1 MAKFDSF
8 YAANPT
14 SATFVVEV
22 DGRPLGQFREASG
35 LSVTVEVEEVVEG
48 GQNFHT
54 HKLPGRFTFT
64 NVTLRRGLTEDNGLI
79 AWIDEVTAGGFEKKG
94 KKLKRN
100 TVAIVLMSADGKRLR
115 TWTLQEAFPASW
127 KGPDFSLA
135 NDDFLVEEVEI
146 AHHGFTVSNGK
157 APAAKKPSKKPAKKK
172 PAKKRKS
179 SAKVIIKPKPAK
191 KRKPTKSVRNRPK
204 SAAQKL
210 LDQAASRARLM
221 AKQAARKQEG
231 KAKSA
236 ARKAVKDELKGD

>member
-8 YAANPT
+8 YATNPT
-14 SATFVVEV
+14 TATFVVEV

-35 LSVTVEVEEVVEG
+35 LSVTVEVEEVIEG

-100 TVAIVLMSADGKRLR
+100 TVAITLTTAAGKRLR

-146 AHHGFTVSNGK
+146 AHHGFTVTDHKVAAPAKKAKKPKKKAKAPTKKSSKPTKPAAK
-157 APAAKKPSKKPAKKK
+157 APAKKQPSYM
-172 PAKKRKS
+172 KS
-179 SAKVIIKPKPAK
+179 TAS
-191 KRKPTKSVRNRPK
+191 
-204 SAAQKL
+204 
-210 LDQAASRARLM
+210 SRA
-221 AKQAARKQEG
+221 KQKPP
-231 KAKSA
+231 
-236 ARKAVKDELKGD
+236 VKK

>member
-22 DGRPLGQFREASG
+22 DGRQLGQFREASG

-100 TVAIVLMSADGKRLR
+100 TVAIILMSADGKRLR
-115 TWTLQEAFPASW
+115 TWTLQEAFPVSW

-135 NDDFLVEEVEI
+135 SDDFLVEEVEI
-146 AHHGFTVSNGK
+146 AHHGFTVANGK
-157 APAAKKPSKKPAKKK
+157 APAGKKPSKKGKKPKKPAAKKNK
-172 PAKKRKS
+172 STKPKKPAAKKQPGYMKSTASSRAKQKPPAKKR
-179 SAKVIIKPKPAK
+179 
-191 KRKPTKSVRNRPK
+191 
-204 SAAQKL
+204 
-210 LDQAASRARLM
+210 
-221 AKQAARKQEG
+221 
-231 KAKSA
+231 
-236 ARKAVKDELKGD
+236 

>member
-22 DGRPLGQFREASG
+22 DGRQLGQFREASG

-100 TVAIVLMSADGKRLR
+100 TVAIILMSADGKRLR
-115 TWTLQEAFPASW
+115 TWTLQEAFPVSW

-135 NDDFLVEEVEI
+135 SDDFLVEEVEI
-146 AHHGFTVSNGK
+146 AHHGFTVANGK
-157 APAAKKPSKKPAKKK
+157 APAGKKPSKKGKKPKRPQTTKNKSTKPKKPAKKK
-172 PAKKRKS
+172 APAKKAPAKKAPAKKPAAKKQPGYMKSTASSRAKQKPPAKKR
-179 SAKVIIKPKPAK
+179 
-191 KRKPTKSVRNRPK
+191 
-204 SAAQKL
+204 
-210 LDQAASRARLM
+210 
-221 AKQAARKQEG
+221 
-231 KAKSA
+231 
-236 ARKAVKDELKGD
+236 

>member
-8 YAANPT
+8 YATNPT
-14 SATFVVEV
+14 TATFVVEV

-35 LSVTVEVEEVVEG
+35 LSVTVEVEEVIEG

-100 TVAIVLMSADGKRLR
+100 TVAITLTTAAGKRLR

-146 AHHGFTVSNGK
+146 AHHGFTVTDHK
-157 APAAKKPSKKPAKKK
+157 VAAPAKKAKKPKKK
-172 PAKKRKS
+172 VAAKKRKAS
-179 SAKVIIKPKPAK
+179 KKVIIKPKPAK
-191 KRKPTKSVRNRPK
+191 KRKASKKVIIKPK
-204 SAAQKL
+204 SAAEQLK
-210 LDQAASRARLM
+210 DRAVSRARLM
-221 AKQAARKQEG
+221 AKQAAAKQ
-231 KAKSA
+231 KAQATAA
-236 ARKAVKDELKGD
+236 ARAKANEMKDRD

>member
-100 TVAIVLMSADGKRLR
+100 TVAIILMSADGKRLR
-115 TWTLQEAFPASW
+115 TWTLQEAFPVSW

-135 NDDFLVEEVEI
+135 SDDFLVEEVEI
-146 AHHGFTVSNGK
+146 AHHGFTVANGK
-157 APAAKKPSKKPAKKK
+157 APTGKKPSKKGKK
-172 PAKKRKS
+172 PKRPQTTKNKS
-179 SAKVIIKPKPAK
+179 TKPK
-191 KRKPTKSVRNRPK
+191 KP
-204 SAAQKL
+204 
-210 LDQAASRARLM
+210 
-221 AKQAARKQEG
+221 
-231 KAKSA
+231 
-236 ARKAVKDELKGD
+236 

>member
-100 TVAIVLMSADGKRLR
+100 TVAIILMSADGKRLR
-115 TWTLQEAFPASW
+115 TWTLQEAFPVSW

-146 AHHGFTVSNGK
+146 AHHGFTVANGK
-157 APAAKKPSKKPAKKK
+157 APTGKKPTKKGKKPKRPQTTKNKSTKPKKPAKKK
-172 PAKKRKS
+172 APAKKAPAKKAPAKKPAAKKQPGYMKSTASSRAKQKPPAKKR
-179 SAKVIIKPKPAK
+179 
-191 KRKPTKSVRNRPK
+191 
-204 SAAQKL
+204 
-210 LDQAASRARLM
+210 
-221 AKQAARKQEG
+221 
-231 KAKSA
+231 
-236 ARKAVKDELKGD
+236 